1 MATIYEGDDIKVK
14 ADKLVDHVLNSADDA
29 KADRSEWESNKEKS
43 HNAYYGLL
51 NVKIKPWSGCSNLN
65 VPLTAITTDTF
76 HANLMGS
83 FFSGSDLVKVNPVSA
98 DDIKTANKREQFLN
112 YQLQSECTIGGDG
125 IRPVADK
132 IFGMSLKYGDAIAQ
146 LKYER
151 IVKPV
156 TEVVVTDVP
165 NSQGQIEKVSE
176 TITKEEVVYDGVIVD
191 VPNID
196 DILLAPGA
204 TGLQAADCEY
214 IVRRIRVSK
223 AQYDD
228 LVENS
233 DYVKIKFKDYNNAD
247 DITNRNLHRKNEELL
262 GIHNDLKDSDNY
274 ITLLEFYGEFLNE
287 KKDKVQEIVA
297 IVHPESKTLCKAFV
311 NPLPFRPF
319 VKFTP
324 LPVEN
329 QTYGVSIPEKLRYLQ
344 AELNTIHNQR
354 RDSESKRI
362 CMPGFY
368 DPGSDFDPT
377 QFVLEPNGMYPIRGG
392 SQAIYF
398 PPFQDAPSSLFN
410 EEQLIMRYAEQL
422 TGASEPMQG
431 VQASG
436 DVTATEF
443 AGVLGRSNVRF
454 DLIYKRYETAFRE
467 LVQMVVLLDRQFM
480 PDEKEYRI
488 VGSDGR
494 FKWES
499 LKRQELAGRLDLIIS
514 GRSVANEMQERQ
526 MAITKYQFAMG
537 NPLIVSDPAA
547 LYENTKEVFERL
559 GTKDIDRKVPVPPQ
573 AKTRSPVEEHELLY
587 RGKMVYPDPREDA
600 QKHLAEHLGE
610 TSQPEFA
617 EAIDEMVRQMFM
629 AHITMTQAL
638 VAAQTTMRNMGSMA
652 NVGASQMQATQTAPA
667 AGQGAGALND
677 APETKPM
684 PQQNKPQQKQV
695 E

>member
-1 MATIYEGDDIKVK
+1 MATIYEGDNIKVK
-14 ADKLVDHVLNSADDA
+14 ADKLVNHVITSFEDSKSGRA
-29 KADRSEWESNKEKS
+29 EWESNKEKS
-43 HNAYYGLL
+43 HNSYHGILPT
-51 NVKIKPWSGCSNLN
+51 KSKPWVGCSNLH
-65 VPLTAITTDTF
+65 VPLTGITVDTF

-83 FFSGSDLVKVNPVSA
+83 FFSGPDLVKVNPVSA
-98 DDIKTANKREQFLN
+98 DDIKTAHKREQFIN
-112 YQLQSECTIGGDG
+112 YQLQSECTLSGDG

-132 IFGMSLKYGDAIAQ
+132 IFAMSLKYGDAIAQ

-151 IVKPV
+151 VVKPV
-156 TEVVVTDVP
+156 TEVITQEVP
-165 NSQGQIEKVSE
+165 NSQGQTEIVSE
-176 TITKEEVVYDGVIVD
+176 EVTRDEVVFDGVLVD

-196 DILLAPGA
+196 DIFLAPGA
-204 TGLQAADCEY
+204 TGLQASDCEY
-214 IVRRIRVSK
+214 IVRRIRLSK

-233 DYVKIKFKDYNNAD
+233 EYEKINFSKYGEEKDW
-247 DITNRNLHRKNEELL
+247 TTSNLRRKGEELL
-262 GIHNDLKDSDNY
+262 GINQELKDTSNY

-297 IVHPESKTLCKAFV
+297 IVHPTSKTLCKAFV

-329 QTYGVSIPEKLRYLQ
+329 QTYGVSIPEKLKYLQ

-392 SQAIYF
+392 SSAIYF
-398 PPFQDAPSSLFN
+398 PPFQDAPASLFQ
-410 EEQLIMRYAEQL
+410 EETLIFRYAEQL

-454 DLIYKRYETAFRE
+454 DLIYKRYETAFKE
-467 LVQMVVLLDRQFM
+467 LVQMLVLLDRQFM
-480 PDEKEYRI
+480 PDRKEYRV

-499 LKRQELAGRLDLIIS
+499 LKRQEMSGRLDLLIS

-526 MAITKYQFAMG
+526 MAVTKYQFAMS
-537 NPLIVSDPAA
+537 NPLIVSNPSA

-573 AKTRSPVEEHELLY
+573 AKARTPVEEHELMY

-600 QKHLAEHLGE
+600 QMHLAEHLGE
-610 TSQPEFA
+610 TSQPEFDA
-617 EAIDEMVRQMFM
+617 AIDPMVKQMFM

-638 VAAQTTMRNMGSMA
+638 TAAQQTMKSVGSMG
-652 NVGASQMQATQTAPA
+652 NVGASAMQPTTTAPA
-667 AGQGAGALND
+667 GMQGAGSLNT
-677 APETKPM
+677 AEETKPA

-695 E
+695 